1 MNRPAFRLHHI
12 ALLQAVIKSQT
23 LTEAANRLHISQP
36 AVSKQ
41 IKQLQADLG
50 FALFERKG
58 HRLVPT
64 YEARSLLDQ
73 VDRVDAS
80 LDVLNRLAGELRGS
94 RKGHLHIGCIP
105 SVAAHLLPPVLGR
118 YMEGQ
123 PGMGFSVHTGST
135 EQVMEWVETQQVD
148 LGICLHLR
156 DLPNADYRSLMQL
169 RMECLLPVDHPLAAR
184 MALTLEDLRPYP
196 VISVELSPATPP
208 SPPAYGP
215 DGAAWQARIRVDM
228 SFVAC
233 RMVEAGLGIAVADN
247 LSVGRSVSA
256 SLTRRALDH
265 PFRAELGTYIPSYR
279 PRHRAVDDLLQGLAT
294 ETAQDGVVTP

>member
-64 YEARSLLDQ
+64 FEARSLLDQ

-94 RKGHLHIGCIP
+94 RKGHLHIGCVP
-105 SVAAHLLPPVLGR
+105 SVAAHLLPQVLGS
-118 YMEGQ
+118 YMGGQ
-123 PGMGFSVHTGST
+123 PDMRFSIHTGST
-135 EQVMEWVETQQVD
+135 PQVMEWVETQQVD

-156 DLPNADYRSLMQL
+156 DLPNTDYRPLTQL
-169 RMECLLPVDHPLAAR
+169 RMECLLPVAHPLAAR
-184 MALTLEDLRPYP
+184 PVLTLADLQPYP
-196 VISVELSPATPP
+196 VISVELS
-208 SPPAYGP
+208 
-215 DGAAWQARIRVDM
+215 AAPLHIQQAIELDNSFGLARIRVDM

-233 RMVEAGLGIAVADN
+233 RMVEAGLGIAVADS
-247 LSVGRSVSA
+247 LTVSRSVSA
-256 SLTRRALDH
+256 KLTRRILDH
-265 PFRAELGTYIPSYR
+265 PFRAELGTYIPTYR
-279 PRHRAVDDLLQGLAT
+279 PRHRAVDDLLRGLAA
-294 ETAQDGVVTP
+294 ETLQGEPATP